1 MQRLLLFQQIE
12 LESDVVDLL
21 LQQLHGSAVCTIC
34 GEKRKQVSVLLIV
47 CIYFCVSTSREVVC
61 FEVPAEITSYLSCC
75 SCCSFSLRMTAGT
88 CCAPPT
94 AIEGRTELEPFWH
107 PCQLVNTQKSTT
119 QILACRFFFFK
130 KRKQQEK
137 FLAAPCLWPDCRVA
151 ADDGNLISQGTNV
164 PQMLDRQFAL
174 FHLEKPRRRRQK
186 WTEATAFGQAWPRS
200 HVFWGYL
207 QIGTRP
213 CLFVHQPSDGRF

>member
-47 CIYFCVSTSREVVC
+47 CMYFCVSTSGEVC

-75 SCCSFSLRMTAGT
+75 SCCSFSLRMTAGM
-88 CCAPPT
+88 CRAPPA

-107 PCQLVNTQKSTT
+107 PCQLVNTQKCTT
-119 QILACRFFFFK
+119 QILACRFF
-130 KRKQQEK
+130 
-137 FLAAPCLWPDCRVA
+137 
-151 ADDGNLISQGTNV
+151 
-164 PQMLDRQFAL
+164 
-174 FHLEKPRRRRQK
+174 
-186 WTEATAFGQAWPRS
+186 
-200 HVFWGYL
+200 
-207 QIGTRP
+207 
-213 CLFVHQPSDGRF
+213 

>member
-47 CIYFCVSTSREVVC
+47 CMYCCVSTSGEVC

-88 CCAPPT
+88 CRAPPA

-107 PCQLVNTQKSTT
+107 PCQLVNTKKSTT

-130 KRKQQEK
+130 RGSS
-137 FLAAPCLWPDCRVA
+137 RRSS
-151 ADDGNLISQGTNV
+151 SQLRASGQTV
-164 PQMLDRQFAL
+164 VLQLT
-174 FHLEKPRRRRQK
+174 
-186 WTEATAFGQAWPRS
+186 TE
-200 HVFWGYL
+200 
-207 QIGTRP
+207 I
-213 CLFVHQPSDGRF
+213 